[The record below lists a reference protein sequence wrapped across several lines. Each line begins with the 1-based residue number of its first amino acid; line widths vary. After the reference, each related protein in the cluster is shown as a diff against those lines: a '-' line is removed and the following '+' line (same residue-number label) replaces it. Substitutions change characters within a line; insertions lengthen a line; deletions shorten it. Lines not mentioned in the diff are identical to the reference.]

1 MTLLTKEQTMAAAT
15 FLDAPLVVQFDPV
28 IHMDDDQFY
37 HFCTRDL
44 TDIWEADF

>member
-1 MTLLTKEQTMAAAT
+1 MTQLTKEQTMTAAT

-37 HFCTRDL
+37 HFCTLDL
-44 TDIWEADF
+44 TDIWEAGF